1 MVAQMT
7 IEVSYPL
14 PPDLP
19 PSAVLA
25 ALHTSYE
32 PLMKPHPFQKGFKRR
47 LLSVNEVVDDP
58 FFRADGRKLESYEVS
73 ERIPI
78 LPGVHKE
85 ITIPAVF
92 QSFDGGVRCRA
103 DAPGGVR
110 IWSVYEPRKAAAAP
124 AGSDSGG
131 AAYELHETAVIECS
145 AIFKRFVAKNFETSH
160 RENLK
165 GIVGLL
171 ADMHRK
177 GEKWDAHT
185 GM

>member
-47 LLSVNEVVDDP
+47 PLSVDEVVDDP

-73 ERIPI
+73 DRIPI
-78 LPGVHKE
+78 LPGVHKD
-85 ITIPAVF
+85 ITVPAVF

-110 IWSVYEPRKAAAAP
+110 IWSVYEPRKAAPAA
-124 AGSDSGG
+124 AGGEPGG
-131 AAYELHETAVIECS
+131 AGYELHETAVIECN
-145 AIFKRFVAKNFETSH
+145 AIFKRFVAKNFESSH

-171 ADMHRK
+171 ADMYRK
-177 GEKWDAHT
+177 GEK
-185 GM
+185 

>member
-47 LLSVNEVVDDP
+47 PLSVDEVVDDP

-73 ERIPI
+73 DRIPI
-78 LPGVHKE
+78 LPGVHKD
-85 ITIPAVF
+85 ITVPAVF
-92 QSFDGGVRCRA
+92 QSFNGGVRCRA

-110 IWSVYEPRKAAAAP
+110 IWSVYEPRKAAAA
-124 AGSDSGG
+124 GGESGG
-131 AAYELHETAVIECS
+131 AGFELHETAVIECS

-171 ADMHRK
+171 ADMHRQ
-177 GEKWDAHT
+177 GEKRGVLT